1 MKRQRGGGLAIG
13 QRHWTHTFSEF
24 FGPKWWEG
32 FRATPGTFEQFAA
45 HVCSRDMLDCFQ
57 IRAKALS
64 HPRVADEVHIQT
76 QQELWE
82 YGVEEGSQLAND

>member
-13 QRHWTHTFSEF
+13 QRHWTHTLSEF
-24 FGPKWWEG
+24 FGPKWWER

-45 HVCSRDMLDCFQ
+45 RVVT
-57 IRAKALS
+57 ALS
-64 HPRVADEVHIQT
+64 HPRVADEVPIQT
-76 QQELWE
+76 QQELRE